1 MTHHDVTRLRK
12 LHTAIVEAR
21 ENVMG
26 CTDPAAVN
34 FSAEANTDDGT
45 CEYVNLLESTP
56 LGQDD
61 EHSPADNSLYGFV
74 VDAVSRVFGSNFKT
88 GSEPET
94 WETADHAGYA
104 GRVSRRGRRD
114 VQRMLK
120 FEALVKQTLDEA
132 EKKVDRS

>member
-1 MTHHDVTRLRK
+1 MTHHDVARLRK
-12 LHTAIVEAR
+12 LHATIVETR
-21 ENVMG
+21 EQVMG

-45 CEYVNLLESTP
+45 CQYIDLLERTP
-56 LGQDD
+56 VGQDD
-61 EHSPADNSLYGFV
+61 ERNPTDGGLYGFV
-74 VDAVSRVFGSNFKT
+74 VGAVSRVFGNNFKT
-88 GSEPET
+88 GQEPET
-94 WETADHAGYA
+94 WDNADHTGYA

-132 EKKVDRS
+132 EKKVDRY